1 MRIKS
6 YESFSE
12 GLSIY
17 DKYFLKNSLSFIGNT
32 VISWLINAEPLL
44 NEKYQDLKRQTRGL
58 DAYLSHGGNPSTVKN
73 LEKIDLSEIKGTK
86 YHRGLFA
93 LFNKWNLYK
102 QYYQSGS
109 FFYLLTKDELEEN
122 DMILATSKNWKIA
135 TYTTIAI
142 CAKFDKNEF
151 LEQALDEIR
160 DIFSDFEMDHN
171 ISINRLI
178 KNQTNSKIFLK
189 FDSRERG
196 FINNPP
202 YKIKDKYNS
211 ILVKDLK
218 NGIQRSINSLKSIGE
233 EWKYILY
240 HWREENYILKTTGED
255 KDDRNGQG
263 KLGWVKMENIDDLI
277 NQKESEIYVFFY
289 KKGISEHQLKYIK
302 PDFSP
307 NNIKWYYNTYK

>member
-6 YESFSE
+6 YESFNE
-12 GLSIY
+12 GISKS
-17 DKYFLKNSLSFIGNT
+17 DKYFLKNSIYLIGNKL
-32 VISWLINAEPLL
+32 ISWLIKAEPLL
-44 NEKYQDLKRQTRGL
+44 NERYQDLKKQTQ
-58 DAYLSHGGNPSTVKN
+58 DKHAYLTAGGNPSTVKN

-86 YHRGLFA
+86 YYRGLFT

-109 FFYLLTKDELEEN
+109 FYYLLTKDELEEN

-135 TYTTIAI
+135 TYTTIAV

-151 LEQALDEIR
+151 LEQTLDEIR
-160 DIFSDFEMDHN
+160 DIFSDFEMDHD
-171 ISINRLI
+171 ISINRLV
-178 KNQTNSKIFLK
+178 KNQSNSTIYLK

-196 FINNPP
+196 SIIPI
-202 YKIKDKYNS
+202 YKIKDKYDP

-255 KDDRNGQG
+255 RDDRNGQG
-263 KLGWVKMENIDDLI
+263 KHGWVKMENVDDLV
-277 NQKESEIYVFFY
+277 NQKESEIHVFFY
-289 KKGISEHQLKYIK
+289 KKGIADYKLKNIK
-302 PDFSP
+302 PNFSP